1 MELWLYTNEFKIWFL
16 TVSATLGVHLSC
28 IAKLFKFSYF
38 GAGKAWLKLRA
49 PSWHNSNFQAAR
61 GIKLGKVH
69 YSNLQEE
76 KLRVHALFSK

>member
-1 MELWLYTNEFKIWFL
+1 
-16 TVSATLGVHLSC
+16 
-28 IAKLFKFSYF
+28 
-38 GAGKAWLKLRA
+38 LRA